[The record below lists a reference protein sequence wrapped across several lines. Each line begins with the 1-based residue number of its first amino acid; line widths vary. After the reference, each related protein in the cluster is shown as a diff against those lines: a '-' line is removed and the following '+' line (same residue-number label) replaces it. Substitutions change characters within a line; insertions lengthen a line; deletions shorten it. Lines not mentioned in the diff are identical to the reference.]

1 MSAKFEVA
9 FGKIK
14 CNTKDHTAALLQNFL
29 VCSFK
34 KK

>member
-9 FGKIK
+9 FGNIK
-14 CNTKDHTAALLQNFL
+14 CNTEDNTAALLQNFL
-29 VCSFK
+29 FLVLK